1 MKYISVLT
9 IAGSD
14 SGGGAGIQADLK
26 TFSALGCFGT
36 SAITAI
42 TAQNT
47 LGVQSVHSVPPEMIS
62 DQIKAVLDDLKPA
75 AIKIGMINRP
85 EVTNIIRAQL
95 LTYPGV
101 PVILDPVMI
110 STSGHRLIEPETVQ
124 LLIQNLFPL
133 VALVTPN
140 IDEAEI
146 LADMEINDVDDMVL
160 AGEKIVGLGA
170 KAVLLKGGHL
180 SGPIVSDILIQE
192 KKQPTILKS
201 AWIETKNL
209 HGTGCTLSSAIAAEM
224 AKGHELLEAV
234 KRAKKYIASAI
245 QNGSETKTGNGNG
258 PLNHF
263 FNPQKLIIQ

>member
-1 MKYISVLT
+1 MKYIPVLT

-47 LGVQSVHSVPPEMIS
+47 LGVQAVYGIPPEMIAA
-62 DQIKAVLDDLKPA
+62 QIKAVLDDIKPA

-85 EVTNIIRAQL
+85 EVTHIIKTQL
-95 LTYPGV
+95 LAYPGV
-101 PVILDPVMI
+101 PVILDPVMV

-124 LLIQNLFPL
+124 QLIENLFPL
-133 VALVTPN
+133 VSLVTPN

-146 LADMEINDVDDMVL
+146 LADMKIKNVDDMAF
-160 AGEKIVGLGA
+160 AGEKIMDRGA
-170 KAVLLKGGHL
+170 NAVLLKGGHL
-180 SGPIVSDILIQE
+180 SGPVISDILIQ
-192 KKQPTILKS
+192 KNTAPIILES
-201 AWIETKNL
+201 TFIQTKNL
-209 HGTGCTLSSAIAAEM
+209 HGTGCTLSSAIASEM
-224 AKGHELLEAV
+224 AKGHELLTAV
-234 KRAKKYIASAI
+234 KLAKQYIASAL
-245 QNGSETKTGNGNG
+245 QEGSGINTGSGNG

-263 FNPQKLIIQ
+263 FNPQKLIIL